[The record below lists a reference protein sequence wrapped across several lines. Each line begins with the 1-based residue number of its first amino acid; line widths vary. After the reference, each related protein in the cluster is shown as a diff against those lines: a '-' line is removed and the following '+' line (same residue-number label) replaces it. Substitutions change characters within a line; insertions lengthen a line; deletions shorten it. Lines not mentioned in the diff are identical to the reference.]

1 MCKCNVLTIS
11 FLDHRLP
18 SGKHTKNYGKSQ
30 FLMGQLT
37 INGRFRYVS
46 LPEGTHGL
54 ENDSTCSRMWF
65 QQSPPPKVP
74 TSSLPAEGLH
84 KPWHR
89 SDARGAPFPA
99 LNGIPFG
106 NLTYEKWGF
115 SWIFH
120 ICVGLPEGTQVPKK
134 IHVSLQTAV
143 LGMVIYWLPCHEQ
156 NVIPSSQYETSPLY
170 DMIPNNYMA
179 SSSISTMVS
188 WGPQLQARGARC
200 SFFQLEAF
208 HGIPWC

>member
-1 MCKCNVLTIS
+1 MAVFNS
-11 FLDHRLP
+11 
-18 SGKHTKNYGKSQ
+18 
-30 FLMGQLT
+30 
-37 INGRFRYVS
+37 YVS

-54 ENDSTCSRMWF
+54 ENDSTCSHMRF
-65 QQSPPPKVP
+65 QQSPFPKVP
-74 TSSLPAEGLH
+74 TSLPAEGLH

-115 SWIFH
+115 SWIFMDFH
-120 ICVGLPEGTQVPKK
+120 GFSISVLVYQRVPKK

-170 DMIPNNYMA
+170 DMIPNIWLHA
-179 SSSISTMVS
+179 
-188 WGPQLQARGARC
+188 L
-200 SFFQLEAF
+200 
-208 HGIPWC
+208 

>member
-1 MCKCNVLTIS
+1 MAVFNS
-11 FLDHRLP
+11 
-18 SGKHTKNYGKSQ
+18 
-30 FLMGQLT
+30 
-37 INGRFRYVS
+37 YVS

-54 ENDSTCSRMWF
+54 ENDSTCSHMRF
-65 QQSPPPKVP
+65 QQSPSPKVP

-120 ICVGLPEGTQVPKK
+120 ICVGLPEGTQEDSCFFTNCCSRYGDLLVALPWAKCNSILPIWNISIIWYDPK
-134 IHVSLQTAV
+134 
-143 LGMVIYWLPCHEQ
+143 
-156 NVIPSSQYETSPLY
+156 
-170 DMIPNNYMA
+170 YMA
-179 SSSISTMVS
+179 SSSIGTMVS
-188 WGPQLQARGARC
+188 WGSATASKGRQVLVLPTGSISWHTLVLKWAV
-200 SFFQLEAF
+200 
-208 HGIPWC
+208 